1 MLRGLLDVEA
11 MPKPYFLAVVLA
23 LLAIPALP
31 LAAGA
36 VTVQQDPVAGQP
48 LDPNYGEQAE
58 QERRDQVRRE
68 QDARRADDPCEL
80 GCGDYEGLQTRGVPD
95 TPFVAV
101 LHKTELDDGV
111 MTVRLRFY
119 NEGSEPARLTID
131 PMSASE
137 TYFVEVSGEKLFI
150 LKDEGGELETK
161 GRLEIDLKP
170 GKMESW
176 WAKFPAPPAD
186 ADRFDLEIPPVA
198 TFRDIRVEDD

>member
-1 MLRGLLDVEA
+1 
-11 MPKPYFLAVVLA
+11 
-23 LLAIPALP
+23 
-31 LAAGA
+31 
-36 VTVQQDPVAGQP
+36 
-48 LDPNYGEQAE
+48 
-58 QERRDQVRRE
+58 
-68 QDARRADDPCEL
+68 
-80 GCGDYEGLQTRGVPD
+80 
-95 TPFVAV
+95 
-101 LHKTELDDGV
+101 
-111 MTVRLRFY
+111 
-119 NEGSEPARLTID
+119 
-131 PMSASE
+131 MSASE

>member
-1 MLRGLLDVEA
+1 MRTSRLF
-11 MPKPYFLAVVLA
+11 PVVLT
-23 LLAIPALP
+23 LMAIPALP

-36 VTVQQDPVAGQP
+36 VTMQQDPVAGQP

-58 QERRDQVRRE
+58 QERRDQLRRE
-68 QDARRADDPCEL
+68 EEDRRGDDPCEL

-137 TYFVEVSGEKLFI
+137 TYFVEVGGEKLFI

-198 TFRDIRVEDD
+198 TFRDIRIEDD